1 MSKLKI
7 VIDPGSSATKVAYC
21 LENASSQCFVMSPYC
36 AAVPPDYPRSSGWM
50 MGYTHVENAW
60 VSHGDACYL
69 LGAGAKKFQGSAVRN
84 NDLKYIKALYK
95 ILGVL
100 SHIQTQL
107 QESPTIDL
115 GILLPLDEYVTKDR
129 LEENLMAAQE
139 RFEYC
144 GRLLSLDINEITIC
158 PEGAG
163 LFLQG
168 LPSKINPRSG
178 RVAVLVIG
186 HRNASWLVTDKGSPL
201 VAESV
206 TNNLGFRW
214 LVQEMQRRT
223 GHKDEITLAE
233 MIFTGKHHD
242 RAVHQAMEVCLP
254 LYWQQIQDFLAE
266 QKPVD
271 YVVCGGG
278 AALLL
283 KQEITSYLSGKV
295 SWANHLVRG
304 LVKSGIK
311 DRVMACRLV
320 DGYGLLH
327 SL

>member
-21 LENASSQCFVMSPYC
+21 LEGTSTQCFVMSPYC

-129 LEENLMAAQE
+129 LEESLMAAQE

-144 GRLLSLDINEITIC
+144 GRSRVIKNGGKYTQS
-158 PEGAG
+158 GSQG
-163 LFLQG
+163 SKFSSTFYRFRFLQIAIDSCLR
-168 LPSKINPRSG
+168 LPS
-178 RVAVLVIG
+178 
-186 HRNASWLVTDKGSPL
+186 T
-201 VAESV
+201 
-206 TNNLGFRW
+206 F
-214 LVQEMQRRT
+214 
-223 GHKDEITLAE
+223 
-233 MIFTGKHHD
+233 
-242 RAVHQAMEVCLP
+242 
-254 LYWQQIQDFLAE
+254 
-266 QKPVD
+266 
-271 YVVCGGG
+271 
-278 AALLL
+278 
-283 KQEITSYLSGKV
+283 
-295 SWANHLVRG
+295 
-304 LVKSGIK
+304 
-311 DRVMACRLV
+311 
-320 DGYGLLH
+320 
-327 SL
+327 